1 MLEQDGTRIAAGDS
15 TGNLNIVDLRTAGAG
30 GQIQA
35 QQAKA
40 HEEAIKCVRWFQ
52 MGGQDYVATGS
63 WDKTVKFWD
72 LKGAQPVGTL
82 QCQDRVYS
90 MDIKDQ
96 LLVVAT
102 AERHINMINLNE
114 PTKIYKTII
123 SPLKWQTRVVS
134 CFTDASG
141 FAVGSIEGRCAI
153 QYVEDKDTRY
163 SLRITLPTPH

>member
-1 MLEQDGTRIAAGDS
+1 M
-15 TGNLNIVDLRTAGAG
+15 LNIVDLRTAPAS

-40 HEEAIKCVRWFQ
+40 HAEAIKCVRWFQ
-52 MGGQDYVATGS
+52 MGGKDFVATGS
-63 WDKTVKFWD
+63 WDKTVKYWD
-72 LKGAQPVGTL
+72 LQGAEPVGTL
-82 QCQDRVYS
+82 NTTERVYS
-90 MDIKDQ
+90 MDIKND

-102 AERHINMINLNE
+102 AERHIHMINLNE
-114 PTKIYKTII
+114 PTKIYKTIT

-153 QYVEDKDTRY
+153 QYVEDKDTA
-163 SLRITLPTPH
+163 

>member
-1 MLEQDGTRIAAGDS
+1 M
-15 TGNLNIVDLRTAGAG
+15 
-30 GQIQA
+30 
-35 QQAKA
+35 
-40 HEEAIKCVRWFQ
+40 RWFQ
-52 MGGQDYVATGS
+52 TGGQDYVATGS

-90 MDIKDQ
+90 MDVKDQ

-114 PTKIYKTII
+114 PTKIYKTIV

-163 SLRITLPTPH
+163 ILPPLSRTSLTLPQPQLLLQMPPPKRHQPARRLQSLLRQRHLLPPAARHLQHRRL

>member
-1 MLEQDGTRIAAGDS
+1 M
-15 TGNLNIVDLRTAGAG
+15 
-30 GQIQA
+30 
-35 QQAKA
+35 
-40 HEEAIKCVRWFQ
+40 RWFQ
-52 MGGQDYVATGS
+52 TGGQDYVATGS

-82 QCQDRVYS
+82 TCQDRVYS
-90 MDIKDQ
+90 MDVKDQ

-114 PTKIYKTII
+114 PTKIYKTIV

-163 SLRITLPTPH
+163 ATSANAVNTTLTNNNSFPASTFHSSATANKTPISATSQRSTP